1 MAPVICI
8 GRGNTGWYHDK
19 PYLYPPHI
27 SCHSLQFLLKLFLKK
42 KKVIFLDALYFLGPG
57 LPDSVVGAGQLSTE
71 LSSYGKA
78 KPGQQQARSAV
89 LLNQGPLA
97 KVLVCLFPHGT
108 QISGIGMRSTLF
120 IAWYENGILFGLIC
134 SWAFAGDWR
143 WGGELPRHAD
153 WVNRANSLER
163 LNGNKHLVITYSRY
177 RVGGRTLNLLI
188 GQIHYLKIR
197 SAVGD
202 LNRDVTKE
210 RQMVDEFTETHMD
223 HLQALKLTLSSVQF
237 SESCQI
243 YLHSQI

>member
-1 MAPVICI
+1 
-8 GRGNTGWYHDK
+8 
-19 PYLYPPHI
+19 
-27 SCHSLQFLLKLFLKK
+27 
-42 KKVIFLDALYFLGPG
+42 
-57 LPDSVVGAGQLSTE
+57 
-71 LSSYGKA
+71 
-78 KPGQQQARSAV
+78 
-89 LLNQGPLA
+89 
-97 KVLVCLFPHGT
+97 
-108 QISGIGMRSTLF
+108 
-120 IAWYENGILFGLIC
+120 
-134 SWAFAGDWR
+134 
-143 WGGELPRHAD
+143 LPRHAD

>member
-134 SWAFAGDWR
+134 S
-143 WGGELPRHAD
+143 
-153 WVNRANSLER
+153 
-163 LNGNKHLVITYSRY
+163 
-177 RVGGRTLNLLI
+177 
-188 GQIHYLKIR
+188 
-197 SAVGD
+197 
-202 LNRDVTKE
+202 
-210 RQMVDEFTETHMD
+210 
-223 HLQALKLTLSSVQF
+223 
-237 SESCQI
+237 
-243 YLHSQI
+243 

>member
-1 MAPVICI
+1 MTSETSKVEWSKETPIP
-8 GRGNTGWYHDK
+8 W
-19 PYLYPPHI
+19 
-27 SCHSLQFLLKLFLKK
+27 LLSSVSEGETRAGTMTSHTSTLLIFHAILSNSYSNSSSKK

-134 SWAFAGDWR
+134 S
-143 WGGELPRHAD
+143 
-153 WVNRANSLER
+153 
-163 LNGNKHLVITYSRY
+163 
-177 RVGGRTLNLLI
+177 
-188 GQIHYLKIR
+188 
-197 SAVGD
+197 
-202 LNRDVTKE
+202 
-210 RQMVDEFTETHMD
+210 
-223 HLQALKLTLSSVQF
+223 
-237 SESCQI
+237 
-243 YLHSQI
+243 